1 MLKVKFKNSKK
12 LLKIFSTIEKI
23 VNKNENNSNLKYV
36 KLSKICDKLNIFVMN
51 TNMKLNYIVDET
63 LEIEGDYNLYE
74 CKKLLP
80 LLNVLEGEINIENEI
95 IENDKCRYII
105 PAINKDFPE
114 FIMPQLL
121 YDKEINTN
129 EFKNAIINVLP
140 ATSEADGVLSGV
152 YIDNNKVVSCDQ
164 NRVFIKKISDTKLSI
179 VLSKEVINEFL
190 KLPFEDKVYINTFK
204 NNIYIED
211 KNLLLVGSYI
221 NKPYPNYESVF
232 PKEEKNIINLNLK
245 TLEEAL
251 IYLAPII
258 DNEIPKCVLN
268 FNKNILN
275 LKTNNN
281 GCCADTTIFCES
293 NIEDTLEVKFSF
305 KYLND
310 MIKAN
315 EEKIKITTYSDN
327 IGFLFES
334 KDAKQYIMPML

>member
-1 MLKVKFKNSKK
+1 MV
-12 LLKIFSTIEKI
+12 
-23 VNKNENNSNLKYV
+23 
-36 KLSKICDKLNIFVMN
+36 
-51 TNMKLNYIVDET
+51 
-63 LEIEGDYNLYE
+63 
-74 CKKLLP
+74 
-80 LLNVLEGEINIENEI
+80 
-95 IENDKCRYII
+95 
-105 PAINKDFPE
+105 
-114 FIMPQLL
+114 
-121 YDKEINTN
+121 
-129 EFKNAIINVLP
+129 P
-140 ATSEADGVLSGV
+140 ATSEADGVLSGI
-152 YIDNNKVVSCDQ
+152 YIDDNKVVSCDQ
-164 NRVFIKKISDTKLSI
+164 NRIFIKKISDTKLSI
-179 VLSKEVINEFL
+179 VLSKEVVNEFL

-211 KNLLLVGSYI
+211 KNLLLIGSYI

-245 TLEEAL
+245 DLEEAL
-251 IYLAPII
+251 VYLAPII
-258 DNEIPKCVLN
+258 DNEIPKCILN

-293 NIEDTLEVKFSF
+293 NIENNLEVKFSF

-315 EEKIKITTYSDN
+315 EGKIKITTYNDN